1 MMGQPWKVRGLLR
14 LSAVCW
20 LASVSGPVT
29 ADDVWIDI
37 DTDSRSLTVM
47 DEDNVLRVFE
57 NISVGRNGVTSE
69 KVVKDRKTPL
79 GSYRVRRINEDS
91 RFHIFFGFFFGRLG
105 FF

>member
-1 MMGQPWKVRGLLR
+1 MMGLLWKMRSLLR

-20 LASVSGPVT
+20 LAGVCGPVT

-79 GSYRVRRINEDS
+79 APGADS
-91 RFHIFFGFFFGRLG
+91 VSDISLAEMIYKRQAGDTV
-105 FF
+105 

>member
-1 MMGQPWKVRGLLR
+1 MMGPAWKVRSLLR

-47 DEDNVLRVFE
+47 DEDNALRPCQDSDIAAAAFQ
-57 NISVGRNGVTSE
+57 IGYIRRN
-69 KVVKDRKTPL
+69 
-79 GSYRVRRINEDS
+79 RVRCN
-91 RFHIFFGFFFGRLG
+91 FH
-105 FF
+105 